1 MWQSW
6 TYVLYS
12 PLAVFMLIALTGF
25 WKQLHVSQILD
36 ALHPLNGNSPHT
48 HIRSAHGALEDERFF
63 LNMHTT
69 PQANVCDN
77 IILPHPLYII
87 LISLDL
93 IANEL
98 LMVCQGV
105 FSLMHMRASYWPGQT
120 WNSPPKSNFFLTGVL
135 LSIPSPRTSPSRT
148 PTPCLCLSWSPFPAD
163 IIS

>member
-1 MWQSW
+1 MA
-6 TYVLYS
+6 T
-12 PLAVFMLIALTGF
+12 A
-25 WKQLHVSQILD
+25 
-36 ALHPLNGNSPHT
+36 HT
-48 HIRSAHGALEDERFF
+48 PTSGHAHGALEDERFF

-105 FSLMHMRASYWPGQT
+105 FSLMHMTACY
-120 WNSPPKSNFFLTGVL
+120 
-135 LSIPSPRTSPSRT
+135 
-148 PTPCLCLSWSPFPAD
+148 
-163 IIS
+163 